1 MMLKCEN
8 PKTNYQDIIEDFKV
22 SDEGLQH
29 ESNIAADFEHG
40 QWFIT
45 CLSCGAQWSVNDA
58 EGKDGEYYQFDQVS
72 NGDEYCFSQ
81 ED

>member
-1 MMLKCEN
+1 MLKCEN
-8 PKTNYQDIIEDFKV
+8 PKTNPQDIISEFKD

-29 ESNIAADFEHG
+29 ESNIAADFDHG

-58 EGKDGEYYQFDQVS
+58 EDRSGEYYQFDQVS
-72 NGDEYCFSQ
+72 SGDEYCFSR

>member
-1 MMLKCEN
+1 MLNCEN
-8 PKTNYQDIIEDFKV
+8 PNTNPQDIINEFQD

-29 ESNIAADFEHG
+29 KGSFSADFEYG

-58 EGKDGEYYQFDQVS
+58 EGRDGEYYQFDEVS
-72 NGDEYCFSQ
+72 GGDDYCFSDNQ
-81 ED
+81 